1 MIAKRVIIGVTFGVI
16 FLLLGSTHFPVAD
29 KAGISVLLPDDVAF
43 QVADGESF
51 RIDNFNVQRGK
62 GEDDVRDLSRS
73 ADVLRG
79 ADIAAIQEVSG
90 TLFYGWQNQASQLAE
105 ALQMGYLFAPTSWKW
120 FQPYAGSALLS
131 KFAVSSWTIE
141 ELPAIEGDNGQRNL
155 ITAIVDIKGR
165 PVTLL
170 VTHLDRRESNSLQ
183 LNYVFERFSASE
195 GPTILLGDLNTDHF
209 NEAVQQMVAS
219 PGVRDAI
226 HETIG
231 QFWRLDWIITR
242 GFDVVQGGYTPRGIS
257 DHAHYWVELAF
268 TDSPKDSV
276 KYSATDS
283 AVVE

>member
-1 MIAKRVIIGVTFGVI
+1 MTARNVILSFTFSVAL
-16 FLLLGSTHFPVAD
+16 LLLGSAHFPVAD
-29 KAGISVLLPDDVAF
+29 KAGSRLQLPDDVVL
-43 QVADGESF
+43 QVADRASF
-51 RIDNFNVQRGK
+51 RIDNYNVQRGK

-73 ADVLRG
+73 AGVLNG

-90 TLFYGWQNQASQLAE
+90 TLFYGWQNQARQLAA

-131 KFAVSSWTIE
+131 KFPVSSWTIE
-141 ELPAIEGDNGQRNL
+141 ELPATEGDNGHRNL
-155 ITAIVDIKGR
+155 ITATVDIKGR

-170 VTHLDRRESNSLQ
+170 ITHLDRRESNAMQ
-183 LNYVFERFSASE
+183 LNYVFERFSESE

-209 NEAVQQMVAS
+209 NETVQQMLAT

-226 HETIG
+226 HESIG

-242 GFDVVQGGYTPRGIS
+242 GFDVVQGDYTPRGIS

-268 TDSPKDSV
+268 TD
-276 KYSATDS
+276 ATD
-283 AVVE
+283 VE

>member
-1 MIAKRVIIGVTFGVI
+1 MSAKRTILGFILGVS
-16 FLLLGSTHFPVAD
+16 FLLLGSVHFPVAD
-29 KAGISVLLPDDVAF
+29 RVGDNIPLPQDVSW

-73 ADVLRG
+73 ADVLQG

-90 TLFYGWQNQASQLAE
+90 TLFYGWQNQARQLAE

-131 KFAVSSWTIE
+131 KFPVRSWSIDQ
-141 ELPAIEGDNGQRNL
+141 LPAAEGDNGYRNL
-155 ITAIVDIKGR
+155 ITAVVDIQDR

-170 VTHLDRRESNSLQ
+170 ITHLDRRQSNTLQ

-195 GPTILLGDLNTDHF
+195 GPTILLGDLNTDLS
-209 NEAVQQMVAS
+209 NEAIQRMVAS
-219 PGVRDAI
+219 PGVRDVI
-226 HETIG
+226 DESIG
-231 QFWRLDWIITR
+231 PFWRLDWIITR

-268 TDSPKDSV
+268 TDFAKKP
-276 KYSATDS
+276 AI
-283 AVVE
+283 VE